1 MCTYLS
7 TTRPVYYFRRGIPAE
22 LRPFLDGKHEWSRS
36 LGTKDRAT
44 AKQRIPAHTIETD
57 ALLASA
63 RERLDAGE
71 RPASGQ
77 HDSKVYAL
85 SDRDMAAMAVEAAFT
100 DRQDARLDELA
111 PFIAFAEKRLK
122 GSTEKMPRALRAFK
136 HILDGERYDKET
148 LKMHLAIAQA
158 RVTELQGGQSP
169 ETPRQTAPG
178 SGGAP
183 VPMLATFDAYAKAQ
197 AMTAGVAKEWRAS
210 VAGLAQ
216 FVGNDDA
223 ARLTADDVIRWR
235 DKLAGETTNR
245 GTVRDPATVK
255 KRIGTVATMLRWA
268 VEERLLTE
276 NVAAGVIVRTPRKAK
291 LRERDF
297 TDGEALAI
305 LAASI
310 VPASKAMAAGHILA
324 RRWIPWLC
332 AYSGAR
338 VNELSQLRGQDVTE
352 TDGIWAMRIT
362 PEAGTTKDKNFRVVP
377 LHPHII
383 EQGFIKAIADM
394 GDGPLFYDPSLQR
407 VASADNR
414 HFKKVGTRLAEWV
427 RKDVGI
433 TDTGVKPNHG
443 WRHTFKTLSMLSE
456 MPERVADAI
465 QGHAAKSVGQTYG
478 SVPLKVKADAIA
490 RMPRFDVP
498 GLELPKPKTR

>member
-7 TTRPVYYFRRGIPAE
+7 STRPTYYFRRGIPAE
-22 LRPFLDGKHEWSRS
+22 LRPFLEGRHEWSRS

-44 AKQRIPAHTIETD
+44 AKQRIPAITIETD

-71 RPASGQ
+71 RPASRQG
-77 HDSKVYAL
+77 DSQSYAL
-85 SDRDMAAMAVEAAFT
+85 SERDGAAMAQETAVTE
-100 DRQDARLDELA
+100 RREGRLEQLG

-122 GSTEKMPRALRAFK
+122 GSTEQMPRALRAFK
-136 HILDGERYDKET
+136 HILDAERHDKET
-148 LKMHLAIAQA
+148 LRLHLQA
-158 RVTELQGGQSP
+158 ARAELAEARRGQSP
-169 ETPRQTAPG
+169 ETSRQTVPG
-178 SGGAP
+178 DVGAS
-183 VPMLATFDAYAKAQ
+183 VPILATFDAYAKAQ

-210 VAGLAQ
+210 VAGLVK
-216 FVGNDDA
+216 FIGHDDA
-223 ARLTADDVIRWR
+223 ARLSVDDVVRWR
-235 DKLAGETTNR
+235 DKLAGETTLR
-245 GTVRDPATVK
+245 GTIRDPATVK
-255 KRIGTVATMLRWA
+255 KRVRTVATMLRWA

-276 NVAAGVIVRTPRKAK
+276 NVGAGVIVRTPRKAK
-291 LRERDF
+291 LRDRDF
-297 TDGEALAI
+297 TDAEALAI
-305 LAASI
+305 LTASL
-310 VPASKAMAAGHILA
+310 VPASGAMAEGHIVA

-338 VNELSQLRGQDVTE
+338 VNELSQLRGQDITK

-362 PEAGTTKDKNFRVVP
+362 PEAGTTKDKKFRVVP

-383 EQGFIKAIADM
+383 EQGFIAAIADK
-394 GDGPLFYDPSLQR
+394 GDGPLFYDPALQR
-407 VASADNR
+407 VASDDNR
-414 HFKKVGTRLAEWV
+414 HFKKVGTKLAEWV

-443 WRHTFKTLSMLSE
+443 WRHLFKTQAMLSD

-465 QGHAAKSVGQTYG
+465 QGHAPKSVGQTYG